1 MADGYSRSPFSLKG
15 AIVQFGGFPIIP
27 LPIPQIIM
35 FQYNPETL
43 ARSLNPFSK
52 PEDEAKMKEKLTGKS
67 AKLDAGFDPEESF
80 NLTLFLDATDHLETP
95 DQFPHQITV
104 VTGVADRLSALEL
117 LLYPEGDGLLKN
129 LLSSAIGAIG
139 GGSTQAKLD
148 SLVNRSRVPIT
159 LFFFGPGRIVPVRL
173 TSFNVEENWW
183 NVALYPLRAKVT
195 IGMKVVTAT
204 ELASDDRVAAQIAR
218 GCYDFTRAQKEVLAA
233 LNIANTV
240 ESIAG
245 MF

>member
-1 MADGYSRSPFSLKG
+1 MGDSYSRSPFLLRG

-27 LPIPQIIM
+27 LPIPQIIL
-35 FQYNPETL
+35 FQYNPDSMT
-43 ARSLNPFSK
+43 RSLTPFNK
-52 PEDEAKMKEKLTGKS
+52 PEDEAKMKERLTAKS
-67 AKLDAGFDPEESF
+67 SKLDAGFDPEETF

-139 GGSTQAKLD
+139 GGSTKVKIDQMI
-148 SLVNRSRVPIT
+148 NRGRVPIT
-159 LFFFGPGRIVPVRL
+159 LFFFGPGRLVPVRL
-173 TSFNVEENWW
+173 TSFNVEETWW

-195 IGMKVVTAT
+195 IGMKVITAND
-204 ELASDDRVAAQIAR
+204 LATDDRVAAQIAR
-218 GCYDFTRAQKEVLAA
+218 GCYDFTRAQKEILAA